1 MIAPRA
7 WHWPAAVALL
17 LIVALAGLVFGVSTI
32 PLSEI
37 LAAMTG
43 GGDETTTTIV
53 RTLRAPRVALAAMVG
68 AALAMSGAALQ
79 GALRNSLAEPY
90 LLGVSGGAA
99 VGAVLAFGLGLQ
111 HTGSLAIPAFV
122 GALAAVGAALL
133 VARAAGRT
141 ARGDPRTLLMAGV
154 IIGAFANAVIM
165 VALAN
170 STSDTLRGSLWWMMG
185 SVADAS
191 WPGALWLGLYLGV
204 AGLALLRLAPEIDVL
219 ALGEEAAAALGSDV
233 ERATRTVFLVSALL
247 AAATVAAAGL
257 IGFVGLIVP
266 HIVRAFGVRRHRR
279 LVAGSAI
286 VGATLVILADVVART
301 ALPPAE
307 LPLGAVTALIGVPF
321 FLVRLGRMR

>member
-7 WHWPAAVALL
+7 WHWLAAVALL
-17 LIVALAGLVFGVSTI
+17 LLAALAGLVFGVTTI
-32 PLSEI
+32 PLGEI
-37 LAAMTG
+37 AAAITG

-99 VGAVLAFGLGLQ
+99 VGAVLAFGMGLR
-111 HTGSLAIPAFV
+111 HTGSLAIPSFL

-133 VARAAGRT
+133 VARAAGRS

-191 WPGALWLGLYLGV
+191 WAGALWLGLYLGV

-233 ERATRTVFLVSALL
+233 ERATRTVFVVSALL

-279 LVAGSAI
+279 LVAGSAL
-286 VGATLVILADVVART
+286 VGGTLVILADVVART